1 MKPLLRL
8 QARLELLFVTAVVAP
23 VVTTACGVL
32 IVDDAPPPDMARGAD
47 LAAPA
52 PDLVALADF
61 AVPDLSPLAD
71 LAQPPDTAVPPDLAP
86 ACVGVTP
93 DKAAY
98 GRMPGPWRFPLDG
111 GGGLPDGGGN
121 GPLPQPGDPT
131 AAFQLTDFQ
140 PRSCGFGATYGLE
153 LFRGRPLVVSLWAGW

>member
-1 MKPLLRL
+1 MRPVLRL
-8 QARLELLFVTAVVAP
+8 QARLELLLVAALLA
-23 VVTTACGVL
+23 TTACGVL
-32 IVDDAPPPDMARGAD
+32 IVDDAPPPDMARALD
-47 LAAPA
+47 MAVPA
-52 PDLVALADF
+52 PDLV
-61 AVPDLSPLAD
+61 VLAD
-71 LAQPPDTAVPPDLAP
+71 LTVPADLTALPDLTVPDDLTMPPDLAP

-111 GGGLPDGGGN
+111 GGLPDGGGN

-131 AAFQLTDFQ
+131 ATFQLTDFQ